1 MTIYRERSYTM
12 LIPLTE
18 SMYYILLAV
27 LKPNHG
33 YGIIQKVQE
42 LTDDRVILGAGTL
55 YGAIN
60 TMLDKRWLVL
70 YSEEKESRKK
80 KEYIITDL
88 GKDVLKAEINR
99 LDELFKNGVK
109 EMECND

>member
-1 MTIYRERSYTM
+1 MG
-12 LIPLTE
+12 IPLTE
-18 SMYYILLAV
+18 SMYYILLSV

-42 LTDDRVILGAGTL
+42 LTNDRVILGAGTL

-60 TMLDKRWLVL
+60 TMLEKKWLVL

-80 KEYIITDL
+80 KEYVITGL
-88 GKDVLKAEINR
+88 GRDVLKSEIQR
-99 LDELFKNGVK
+99 LNELLKNGIR
-109 EMECND
+109 EMENND

>member
-1 MTIYRERSYTM
+1 M

-42 LTDDRVILGAGTL
+42 LTNDRVILGAGTL

-88 GKDVLKAEINR
+88 GRDVLQAEINR
-99 LDELFKNGVK
+99 LDELLKNGVR
-109 EMECND
+109 EMESND